1 MTDYFEAA
9 RRADRPFGDVHD
21 LNRAEQFV
29 LWAFRQRFADGE
41 PESPALQAGFH
52 RICGLSGI
60 ETALLHFEQAFAL
73 TVEHAT
79 RELGLLSPPCNR
91 RLSADEMTLL
101 SLCAAEQGGFEA
113 HAQAMACALVGA
125 AHYEQ
130 LREAMAAFLSG
141 LLRLG
146 LRLRLDLR
154 ALEITPKM
162 PPGIPVRPSGAL
174 FH

>member
-1 MTDYFEAA
+1 MTDHSEAA
-9 RRADRPFGDVHD
+9 RRAHRPFGEAHD

-41 PESPALQAGFH
+41 PESAALQAGFH
-52 RICGLSGI
+52 RMCGLSGI
-60 ETALLHFEQAFAL
+60 ETALRYFEQAFVL
-73 TVEHAT
+73 TVAHAT
-79 RELGLLSPPCNR
+79 RELGLLFPPCNR
-91 RLSADEMTLL
+91 RLSADEMALL

-113 HAQAMACALVGA
+113 HAQAMACALVGSVHHA
-125 AHYEQ
+125 R
-130 LREAMAAFLSG
+130 LREAMGAFLSA

-154 ALEITPKM
+154 ALESAPKM
-162 PPGIPVRPSGAL
+162 PPGSHVRPGSAS